1 MREHVKMEVAFEVLS
16 MYLSIALQEE
26 NVDEIKKVEQLR
38 RRLYQGDMEALDI
51 VINEYGMKV
60 KKALEV

>member
-26 NVDEIKKVEQLR
+26 NIEEIKNMEQLR
-38 RRLYQGDMEALDI
+38 RRLYRGDMKALDV

-60 KKALEV
+60 KKAMEV